1 MDAVILFSHGSLL
14 CGAGEALKV
23 QAERLRERG
32 LAPVVEV
39 GYLNYSEPS
48 FADTVESVVR
58 QGATRILV
66 TPYFLIPGKFVKVD
80 LPRAV
85 AAAQATHPDVTFVV
99 ADAIGFDPRLADALI
114 DSARQSFGPA
124 RWREDLARAT
134 RHCRPNVNCPLYDTP
149 LCPLHPGAKE
159 FAGVDAWRRG
169 IQEQAGQAQAQ
180 MAASSS
186 DTSAPA
192 ASVPAANTALLVM
205 IHGSPRPIANEDMF
219 QVVKIVKERGVF
231 PVVRVGFMEC
241 NAPTI
246 PEAIAACVAQ
256 GASEVIAVPYFLHT
270 GTHVADDLPTLL
282 EEGHAQYPDVTFTMG
297 EYLGRS
303 ERLTDILA
311 DRVRAI
317 L

>member
-32 LAPVVEV
+32 IAPIVEV
-39 GYLNYSEPS
+39 GYLNYSEPP
-48 FADTVESVVR
+48 FADTVASVVA

-85 AAAQATHPDVTFVV
+85 FEAQTVYPGVTFLV

-114 DSARQSFGPA
+114 DSAAQAFGPS
-124 RWREDLARAT
+124 RWRLDLERAT
-134 RHCRPNVNCPLYDTP
+134 RQCRPNTECPLYDTP
-149 LCPLHPGAKE
+149 LCPLHPGTKD

-169 IQEQAGQAQAQ
+169 AQQQAGTTAAQ
-180 MAASSS
+180 
-186 DTSAPA
+186 DEFTAPA
-192 ASVPAANTALLVM
+192 PFATGANPALLVM
-205 IHGSPRPIANEDMF
+205 IHGSPRPIANEDMYR
-219 QVVKIVKERGVF
+219 VVDIVRERGVF
-231 PVVRVGFMEC
+231 PIVEVGFMEC

-246 PEAIAACVAQ
+246 PEAIAACVEQ
-256 GASEVIAVPYFLHT
+256 GADSVTAVPYFLHT

-282 EEGHAQYPDVTFTMG
+282 EEGHEQYPGATFAMG

-303 ERLTDILA
+303 ARLTDILS
-311 DRVRAI
+311 DRIRAI
-317 L
+317 A